1 YVLMRGL
8 VPTSNVAKI
17 FSDFITAKDKDELW
31 RARNKAKRLWLL
43 NKLATSNFSDQ
54 QITGACLEVISSDHE
69 KEYKPAAL
77 LTVARIDPTNSVLT
91 ELEKIPK
98 PSVETIMAALKISEA
113 LKQNPEAGDA
123 PLKLVKFV
131 AHHSRLLIQPRYR
144 PPPEDRARPDYNVV
158 FVDIELERARP
169 VPIES
174 TILFE
179 GEDRWSKTID
189 DVLKDYVQQDDLG
202 EFRDFVHWLTMEES
216 GHYRIGVKLLL
227 SENSRIT
234 LQNGKVEKASAPD
247 GVTLLREDK
256 TKDGKPSEQMT
267 ASWTDPEKGKTSG
280 IVTGFENPKD
290 LTFKR

>member
-1 YVLMRGL
+1 RKISERFRELQEQLDRRVQETIRDDRAFVKDTIGVAFKVAGFAVAVVVVVLGALGLKTYLDFDKMTIGTAHDAAQRKIDDYFNGPDGKRITESAVDHAVVDSYYARFARQDADNWPPSMRPKIEDPDVDRLLRIISSNDTKDTDFCSAAYVLMRGL

-123 PLKLVKFV
+123 
-131 AHHSRLLIQPRYR
+131 
-144 PPPEDRARPDYNVV
+144 
-158 FVDIELERARP
+158 
-169 VPIES
+169 
-174 TILFE
+174 
-179 GEDRWSKTID
+179 
-189 DVLKDYVQQDDLG
+189 
-202 EFRDFVHWLTMEES
+202 
-216 GHYRIGVKLLL
+216 
-227 SENSRIT
+227 
-234 LQNGKVEKASAPD
+234 
-247 GVTLLREDK
+247 
-256 TKDGKPSEQMT
+256 
-267 ASWTDPEKGKTSG
+267 
-280 IVTGFENPKD
+280 
-290 LTFKR
+290 

>member
-1 YVLMRGL
+1 VL
-8 VPTSNVAKI
+8 
-17 FSDFITAKDKDELW
+17 
-31 RARNKAKRLWLL
+31 
-43 NKLATSNFSDQ
+43 
-54 QITGACLEVISSDHE
+54 
-69 KEYKPAAL
+69 
-77 LTVARIDPTNSVLT
+77 
-91 ELEKIPK
+91 
-98 PSVETIMAALKISEA
+98 
-113 LKQNPEAGDA
+113 
-123 PLKLVKFV
+123 
-131 AHHSRLLIQPRYR
+131 
-144 PPPEDRARPDYNVV
+144 
-158 FVDIELERARP
+158 VDIELERARP

-256 TKDGKPSEQMT
+256 TKDGNHRNK
-267 ASWTDPEKGKTSG
+267 
-280 IVTGFENPKD
+280 
-290 LTFKR
+290 